1 MSGMKGLDHR
11 QAAGS
16 RSIGR
21 LGTATRILVGLLLL
35 SIGVIYAAS
44 GSSLWWQ
51 LALGLAGFPA
61 VLMLVQLIRLRLTK
75 TRLHETGSVATWVN
89 CAALVVLLLAWP
101 TRNATLIFLGA
112 SMLLAALRG
121 YGGCES
127 LAVSNWLLRRDDQV
141 GCLLMSPIDVIE
153 AKRGEHSQ

>member
-1 MSGMKGLDHR
+1 MSGTKDLLYR
-11 QAAGS
+11 QA
-16 RSIGR
+16 RSIGPR
-21 LGTATRILVGLLLL
+21 GTAIRILLGLLLL

-51 LALGLAGFPA
+51 LALGLGGFPA
-61 VLMLVQLIRLRLTK
+61 ALTLVQLARLTLTK
-75 TRLHETGSVATWVN
+75 TRLHETGSLATWIN
-89 CAALVVLLLAWP
+89 CAALVVLLVAWP

-121 YGGCES
+121 YSGCET

-141 GCLLMSPIDVIE
+141 GCLLLSPIDVLE
-153 AKRGEHSQ
+153 ARRSDHSR